1 MFSYPKKAEFN
12 RVVPKNKIYAH
23 AKPSKRVRELF
34 VSEVGEIL
42 WKYKLSPETTNL
54 PARHGI
60 TEIEVFEVALRTPE
74 LDEAVLQAMDR
85 AIPFPLLF
93 QFTHGDQIRFA
104 ASYKRPS
111 EVDSSKWVI
120 EASFQ
125 TEPQPLSAERL
136 PLPVALDLAGLYEH
150 IVRRHIPLAPRA
162 GESLADHVARF
173 WAIEAKR
180 RERQQLEARLKRE
193 KQFNRKVEL
202 NATLRILNAELE
214 ILQPCLPPPCA

>member
-1 MFSYPKKAEFN
+1 LFSYPKKAEFN

-23 AKPSKRVRELF
+23 AKPSKQVKELF

-60 TEIEVFEVALRTPE
+60 TEIEVFEIALRTPE
-74 LDEAVLQAMDR
+74 LDDTVIQAMDR
-85 AIPFPLLF
+85 AIPYPLLF

-125 TEPQPLSAERL
+125 TVPQPLSAERL
-136 PLPVALDLAGLYEH
+136 PLPVALDLVALDLAGLYEH
-150 IVRRHIPLAPRA
+150 IVRRHIPLPPRS

-173 WAIEAKR
+173 RAIEAKK
-180 RERQQLEARLKRE
+180 RERQQLEARLERE

-202 NATLRILNAELE
+202 NAALRSVIAELNKA
-214 ILQPCLPPPCA
+214 LS

>member
-1 MFSYPKKAEFN
+1 MFAYPKQAEFN

-54 PARHGI
+54 PARNGI
-60 TEIEVFEVALRTPE
+60 TEIEVFEIALRTPE
-74 LDEAVLQAMDR
+74 LDEAVIQAMDR

-93 QFTHGDQIRFA
+93 QFTHGEHVHFA

-111 EVDSSKWVI
+111 EADSSKWVI

-125 TEPQPLSAERL
+125 TEPQLLSAERL

-150 IVRRHIPLAPRA
+150 IVRRHIPLPPRA

-173 WAIEAKR
+173 HAIETKR
-180 RERQQLEARLKRE
+180 RERQQLEARLERE

-202 NATLRILNAELE
+202 NAALRSVSRELE
-214 ILQPCLPPPCA
+214 TLKQL

>member
-1 MFSYPKKAEFN
+1 MFAYPKQAEFN
-12 RVVPKNKIYAH
+12 RVVPKSKIYAH
-23 AKPSKRVRELF
+23 AKPSKRVKELF

-42 WKYKLSPETTNL
+42 WKYKLSPETINL

-60 TEIEVFEVALRTPE
+60 AEIQVFEIALKTPD

-93 QFTHGDQIRFA
+93 QFTHGNDIRFA

-111 EVDSSKWVI
+111 DADSSKWVI

-125 TEPQPLSAERL
+125 TEPQPLGAERP
-136 PLPVALDLAGLYEH
+136 PLPVALDLAGLYEQ
-150 IVRRHIPLAPRA
+150 IVRRHIPLPPRA
-162 GESLADHVARF
+162 GENLAEHVARYR
-173 WAIEAKR
+173 AVEAKM
-180 RERQQLEARLKRE
+180 RERQQLEAKLERE

-202 NATLRILNAELE
+202 NGALRSVSHELE
-214 ILQPCLPPPCA
+214 NLKQL